1 MTTIKDIRAREI
13 LDSRGNPTVEV
24 DVILENGILGRA
36 SVPSGASTGSKEA
49 LELRDGDENRYQGKG
64 VLKAVNNVNTLIRA
78 NLIGRDVL
86 NFKDIDELMIKLD
99 GTDNKSSLGANATL
113 GVSLAC
119 VRAAALSKKLPLYK
133 FIGDGKTLPKPMMNI
148 MNGGAHADNN
158 LDFQEFMIIPN
169 ADTIKERIRM
179 GSEIFHTLKNVLNN
193 KGYHT
198 GVGDEGGFA
207 PNLKGNKEALD
218 LICESIKKAGYIPGE
233 NVSLALDVAAS
244 EFYENGRYILKSE
257 GKSYNSEELIEYFE
271 NLVNEYPI
279 VSIEDGLDENDYEGF
294 KILTERLGNKI
305 QLVGDDLFV
314 TNKKIF
320 ADGIEMGIANA
331 ILLKA
336 NQIGTIT
343 EMLETIE
350 LAKNNHYN
358 TIISHRSGETDDSF
372 IADFSVGLNLG
383 QIKTGSM
390 SRMDRICKYNEL
402 IRIEEDIIREEDF

>member
-1 MTTIKDIRAREI
+1 MTEIQDIKAREI

-24 DVILENGILGRA
+24 DVILKNGIIGRA

-49 LELRDGDENRYQGKG
+49 LELRDEDPNRYQGKG

-86 NFKDIDELMIKLD
+86 DFKAIDELMIKLD

-119 VRAAALSKKLPLYK
+119 VRAAALAKKMPLYK
-133 FIGDGKTLPKPMMNI
+133 FIGEGRTLPRPMMNI
-148 MNGGAHADNN
+148 LNGGAHADNN
-158 LDFQEFMIIPN
+158 LDFQEFMIIPE

-179 GSEIFHTLKNVLNN
+179 GSEIFHTLKSVLNN
-193 KGYHT
+193 KGYAT

-207 PNLKGNKEALD
+207 PDLKGNKEALD
-218 LICESIKKAGYIPGE
+218 LICEAIKKAGYVPGE
-233 NVSLALDVAAS
+233 NVFLALDVAAS
-244 EFYENGRYILKSE
+244 EFYENGRYVLKSE
-257 GKSYNSEELIEYFE
+257 GRSYNNEELVEYLE
-271 NLVNEYPI
+271 ELVNEYPI
-279 VSIEDGLDENDYEGF
+279 ISIEDGLNETDYEGF
-294 KILTERLGNKI
+294 KILTDRLGDRI

-314 TNKKIF
+314 TNKNIF
-320 ADGIEMGIANA
+320 ANGIEMGIANA

-336 NQIGTIT
+336 NQIGTVT
-343 EMLETIE
+343 EMLETID
-350 LAKNNHYN
+350 LAKNNNYK

-372 IADFSVGLNLG
+372 IADFAVGLDLG

-402 IRIEEDIIREEDF
+402 IRIEEDIEKED